1 MTLDKSRLQEN
12 FAAVQ
17 ARWNEHTETDPG
29 LVCRQGS
36 YKNCH
41 VVKLQ
46 KASWTNDDMGRLEN
60 ESGIFFSVWIDAEDA
75 TRNRAQYNI
84 HALKL
89 RQLRGYA
96 ISSRDFAN
104 EFRASF
110 ASMQSAWPNVS
121 VAYGPQTLMQGWI
134 DIDERSCGA
143 SILSLMLRFAEVAP
157 LIDRLLQQRRR

>member
-1 MTLDKSRLQEN
+1 MTHDKTRTQED
-12 FAAVQ
+12 FEAVQ
-17 ARWNEHTETDPG
+17 ARWNERTEADPS
-29 LVCRQGS
+29 LVCKQGF
-36 YKNCH
+36 YKDCH

-60 ESGIFFSVWIDAEDA
+60 ESGIFFSVWIGAEDA
-75 TRNRAQYNI
+75 SRNRAQYNI

-96 ISSRDFAN
+96 ISSRDFAS

-121 VAYGPQTLMQGWI
+121 VAYGPQTLMQGWVEI
-134 DIDERSCGA
+134 GEQDCVA
-143 SILSLMLRFAEVAP
+143 AILSLMLRFAEAAP
-157 LIDRLLQQRRR
+157 LVDRLLERRRR

>member
-1 MTLDKSRLQEN
+1 
-12 FAAVQ
+12 
-17 ARWNEHTETDPG
+17 
-29 LVCRQGS
+29 
-36 YKNCH
+36 
-41 VVKLQ
+41 
-46 KASWTNDDMGRLEN
+46 MGRLEN

-96 ISSRDFAN
+96 ISSRDFAS

-143 SILSLMLRFAEVAP
+143 SILSLMLRFAEVAT